1 MPKYAIT
8 PVLYNMEDKAQE
20 ATLHR
25 RRW

>member
-1 MPKYAIT
+1 
-8 PVLYNMEDKAQE
+8 MEDKAQE